1 MKARALALL
10 LCGCGAQLK
19 PETLVDK
26 LRVLSITAEPPE
38 VKPGQS
44 SQLSVLQL
52 DPTGGITTVIW
63 VGCEPDPFGEGRSA
77 CNDTTALLQPTSFTT
92 FPEGVRILGIGNTAA
107 YASAPTLFDPIPPGD
122 SNRFNGVVGPVL
134 AVVIDEEIDPTSTNE
149 ELRDLFARIE
159 KQEVKSVFA
168 LSRVTVSEK
177 EPRNQNPRLQQL
189 EVDGEALP
197 GNATLQ
203 VLPGQSRALKVT
215 AADAETYPLQLPE
228 AMEERQE
235 TLVAAWYS
243 TSGRFSLER
252 VELAKQP
259 DTYFT
264 APGAPDIPED
274 PVPMRRFGTI
284 WLVLRDSRGGQA
296 YSALPFFVCD
306 ESLPEPEPMQIS
318 SPATRSERVSVKGA
332 SMSSALDVVVNG
344 IALQRGVYSPAQD
357 AFLGELPPDLPAGT
371 YPVTVRTRRCTTLQT
386 QLQLTVP

>member
-1 MKARALALL
+1 ML
-10 LCGCGAQLK
+10 LCACGAQLK

-38 VKPGQS
+38 VKPGQA

-52 DPTGGITTVIW
+52 DPTGGKTTVIW

-92 FPEGVRILGIGNTAA
+92 FPEGVRILGIGNRAA
-107 YASAPTLFDPIPPGD
+107 YSSAPTLFDPIPPGD

-149 ELRDLFARIE
+149 ELRELFGRIE

-177 EPRNQNPRLQQL
+177 DPQNRNPRLELL
-189 EVDGEALP
+189 EVDGAAHP
-197 GNATLQ
+197 RNGTLQ

-215 AADAETYPLQLPE
+215 AIEAETYPLQLPE

-235 TLVAAWYS
+235 SLVAAWYS

-252 VELAKQP
+252 VELAKQT
-259 DTYFT
+259 DTFFT

-274 PVPMRRFGTI
+274 PVPARRFGTI

-296 YSALPFFVCD
+296 FSALPFFVCD
-306 ESLPEPEPMQIS
+306 ESLPEPMPLQVI
-318 SPATRSERVSVKGA
+318 SPATRGDTVSVKGE

-344 IALQRGVYSPAQD
+344 IALQRGAYSPAQD
-357 AFLGELPPDLPAGT
+357 AFLGDLPPELPAGT
-371 YPVTVRTRRCTTLQT
+371 YPVTVRTRRCTSQQT
-386 QLQLTVP
+386 PLLLTVP